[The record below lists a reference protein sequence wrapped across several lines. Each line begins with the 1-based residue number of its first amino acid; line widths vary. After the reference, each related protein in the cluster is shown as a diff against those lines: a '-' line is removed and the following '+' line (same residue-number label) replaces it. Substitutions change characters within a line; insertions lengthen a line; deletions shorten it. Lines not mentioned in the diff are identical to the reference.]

1 MNKSLLFLIAIC
13 GARFICGCAAGN
25 TTTPS
30 PPVAAHFSVTPATL
44 SPTAGTPFNFNVVA
58 IDSSNNP
65 VSSYSG
71 AVHFKSTDAK
81 AVLPADSTL
90 TNGAGTFSATLKT
103 SGGQIISATSSVS
116 GSSISI
122 AVSAGPASQ
131 LAISAPATVI
141 ATVPFSITVTALDGY
156 NNTASSYAGT
166 VQFTSS
172 DAKSILPVNSKLP
185 AGVGIFSVTTET
197 VGTQTISG
205 MDIANASIAGN
216 SSAIAITPAPVLT
229 IRSGSPPN
237 GTVDAAYGGTRIKY
251 ELCDLGCYECTRTP
265 FPGTC
270 GYWPP
275 CGIRPCILKVTV
287 SGFTLNAI
295 GGTPPYS
302 WNAAGLPPGL
312 GVLAEPGEVD
322 ISGTP
327 PPGSNAT
334 YNSVQVTVH
343 DSANPPAVVS
353 ANYSVVISNPPPP
366 TVNVSPPIPAGA
378 VNLPY
383 SFTFTASSGQ
393 KPFQNWSETGAPPP
407 GLLSLTSA
415 GVLAGTPTTY
425 GSYPITVSVQD
436 SLGQTSASQ
445 NFTVSI
451 YYHGFKAAGSMSA
464 PRTQYTATFDGAKV
478 LVAGGWIAGTGPLIT
493 AELFDP
499 GTGTFSLTGSMG
511 AARYGHTATWLL
523 STGKVLVAGGTDSN
537 VTFAMA
543 ELYDPTSGTFAPLTA
558 TLQTARSGHTATLLS
573 SGKVLI
579 LGGNDGSGNL
589 LTSAELFDPATLSFT
604 STGSM
609 KTARSAY
616 TATVLND
623 GKVLVA
629 GGFSNSG
636 APLATAELYDP
647 VAGTFSPTGNMIAA
661 RAEHTATTWF
671 SYGHQETML
680 AGGTDVNGNSLDTV
694 EGFDEATGT
703 FALATWKLAAP
714 RTRHAAIHI
723 NSGPVL
729 FIGGETVIGSQGL
742 VLSSAESDGGGVG
755 SLQIPRASPT
765 ATWMGGDSV
774 VVIGGYNE
782 QGYTATSELY
792 K

>member
-1 MNKSLLFLIAIC
+1 MKKSLLFLMAIC

-25 TTTPS
+25 TTTTPA
-30 PPVAAHFSVTPATL
+30 PAATHFSVTPATL
-44 SPTAGTPFNFNVVA
+44 SPTAGTSFNFTVVA
-58 IDSSNNP
+58 VDSSNNQ

-71 AVHFKSTDAK
+71 AVHFTSTDVK
-81 AVLPADSTL
+81 AVLPADNIL

-103 SGGQIISATSSVS
+103 SGGQIISAASSIS

-122 AVSAGPASQ
+122 AVSPGPASQ
-131 LAISAPATVI
+131 LAISAPATAV
-141 ATVPFSITVTALDGY
+141 ATVPFSLTVIAVDTY
-156 NNTASSYAGT
+156 NNQASSYAGT
-166 VQFTSS
+166 IHFTSS
-172 DAKSILPVNSKLP
+172 DAKAILPVNSQLP

-197 VGTQTISG
+197 VGTQTISA
-205 MDIANASIAGN
+205 MDNATASIAGN

-229 IRSGSPPN
+229 IISSAPPN
-237 GTVDAAYGGTRIKY
+237 GTVDAAYGGTRTKY

-270 GYWPP
+270 GFNPP
-275 CGIRPCILKVTV
+275 CGVRPCILTITV
-287 SGFTLNAI
+287 SGFSLNAI
-295 GGTPPYS
+295 GGKPPYS
-302 WNAAGLPPGL
+302 WDASGLPPGL

-327 PPGSNAT
+327 PSGSNAI
-334 YNSVQVTVH
+334 YNSVRVTVH
-343 DSANPPAVVS
+343 DSANPPTSVS
-353 ANYSVVISNPPPP
+353 ANYSLVISNPQPP
-366 TVNVSPPIPAGA
+366 TVNVTPPIPAGA

-383 SFTFTASSGQ
+383 AFAFTASSGQ
-393 KPFQNWSETGAPPP
+393 KPYQNWSETGVPPP
-407 GLLSLTSA
+407 GLLPITSA

-425 GSYPITVSVQD
+425 GSYPIAVSIQD
-436 SLGQTSASQ
+436 ALGQTSASQ

-451 YYHGFKAAGSMSA
+451 YYHGFTAAGSMSV
-464 PRTQYTATFDGAKV
+464 PRTQYTATFDGHEV
-478 LVAGGWIAGTGPLIT
+478 LVAGGWVAGTGPLKT
-493 AELFDP
+493 AELFNA
-499 GTGTFSLTGSMG
+499 GSFSPTGSMG
-511 AARYGHTATWLL
+511 TARYGHTAILL
-523 STGKVLVAGGTDSN
+523 PSGKVLVAGGTDSN
-537 VTFAMA
+537 VTFGTA
-543 ELYDPTSGTFAPLTA
+543 ELYDQATGTFAPVTA
-558 TLQTARSGHTATLLS
+558 TLLTARSGHTAILLKN
-573 SGKVLI
+573 GKVLI
-579 LGGNDGSGNL
+579 LGGTDGSGNL

-609 KTARSAY
+609 GTARSAY
-616 TATVLND
+616 TVTVLSD

-636 APLATAELYDP
+636 APLATAEIYDS
-647 VAGTFSPTGNMIAA
+647 VAGTFSPTGNMNTA

-671 SYGHQETML
+671 SYGHQLTML

-742 VLSSAESDGGGVG
+742 VLSSAESNGGGLG

-774 VVIGGYNE
+774 VVIGGFNE

-792 K
+792 Q